1 MNSGREYTSQER
13 AMLVAW
19 ALCEGTKLTVKDVVY
34 LTGLK
39 PRSAKI
45 LLGKAER
52 VLPIMKGV
60 EGVNGLKDDQCWGKI
75 PH

>member
-1 MNSGREYTSQER
+1 MNSDREYTSQER

-19 ALCEGTKLTVKDVVY
+19 ALCEGTKLTVKDVVR

-39 PRSAKI
+39 PRGAKI
-45 LLGKAER
+45 LLGKAGR
-52 VLPIMKGV
+52 VLPV
-60 EGVNGLKDDQCWGKI
+60 LKDDQGWGKI